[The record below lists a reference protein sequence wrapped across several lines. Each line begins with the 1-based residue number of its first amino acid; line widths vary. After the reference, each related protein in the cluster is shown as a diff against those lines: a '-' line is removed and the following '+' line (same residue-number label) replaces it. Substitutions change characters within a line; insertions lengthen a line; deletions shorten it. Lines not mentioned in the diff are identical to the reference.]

1 MLIQVSFFR
10 YLLRL
15 HQELLPQGPESR
27 ANVLHPNDM
36 VKSVQLPS
44 AGLFSP

>member
-1 MLIQVSFFR
+1 MLIQVSLFR

-36 VKSVQLPS
+36 V
-44 AGLFSP
+44 